1 MEKQEQFHIQETDI
15 IAIQNGQWHKIK
27 RIKNLLHGLLQSIV
41 QILMK
46 DLLQLM
52 EKQEQFHTQ
61 EKDIIATQNGQWLK
75 AQNKIN
81 QFGQPQNTAQTL
93 MKDLLLLMEEQE
105 LFLILEKDLTAI
117 LNGHQLKEVHTYK
130 KHQNNLNYVHSHC
143 KEHMKITILMI
154 KKHSQNHS
162 HFLDTIAM
170 YYQIHH
176 MLR

>member
-1 MEKQEQFHIQETDI
+1 MEKQEQFHTQETDT

-27 RIKNLLHGLLQSIV
+27 RTYNQLHGLLQSIV

-61 EKDIIATQNGQWLK
+61 EKDIIATQNGQWRK
-75 AQNKIN
+75 AKNKIN
-81 QFGQPQNTAQTL
+81 QNGQPQNTVQTL
-93 MKDLLLLMEEQE
+93 MKDLPLLMEEQE
-105 LFLILEKDLTAI
+105 LFLIQEKDLTAI
-117 LNGHQLKEVHTYK
+117 LNGHQLKEVHTCK
-130 KHQNNLNYVHSHC
+130 MHLINLNTVHSHC
-143 KEHMKITILMI
+143 KEHMKITILKI
-154 KKHSQNHS
+154 KKHQQNHS
-162 HFLDTIAM
+162 HFLDTIAI